1 MLLLSSGKKVF
12 NFLDFFGSE
21 VSKNINFLD
30 FFTRNIYSW
39 NPLNVKNS
47 NILTLANVFVNKKQ
61 MGTVYNTYTNYA
73 NVLSSNWLFWR
84 QTFLWV
90 QKCKPLAVIWK

>member
-39 NPLNVKNS
+39 NPLNVKNP

-61 MGTVYNTYTNYA
+61 MGTVYNT
-73 NVLSSNWLFWR
+73 LQIM
-84 QTFLWV
+84 QTFYHQIDYSDV
-90 QKCKPLAVIWK
+90 KHFCEFKNVNR